1 MGTVCAYVYSKESS
15 VRAISLARIAE
26 GILKETNDAANQV
39 AWLQHT
45 GKTITVDGL
54 RPVKVLKST
63 RGSYVMEFVH
73 GAVLADVPNTEIMHK
88 SILCLLAQIEV
99 WGKSPPDNDTSWA
112 EYIERLYSHAV
123 YVGSRTGMHAV
134 DIVAA
139 GTPFARSW
147 CHGDMTLENMLVNDS
162 GVTMI
167 DPNYQSDLYQS
178 YMLDYGKILQS
189 THTSFHAEISP
200 RYGNLGYAREI
211 VENHLRERDQ
221 YIDALRAC
229 LSHVV
234 RLLSHWPAH
243 TYRIE
248 TIIQDLISTLAT
260 NTESRIRGTY
270 Q

>member
-1 MGTVCAYVYSKESS
+1 M
-15 VRAISLARIAE
+15 RARSLARTAE
-26 GILKETNDAANQV
+26 GIVKETDDAVNQV
-39 AWLQHT
+39 AWLQYVD
-45 GKTITVDGL
+45 KTITVDGL

-63 RGSYVMEFVH
+63 RGRYVMEFVH
-73 GAVLADVPNTEIMHK
+73 GSVLADVPDTEIMHK
-88 SILCLLAQIEV
+88 SILCLLAQIET
-99 WGKSPPDNDTSWA
+99 WRESPSDNDTSWA

-123 YVGSRTGMHAV
+123 YVGSRTGMQAV

-147 CHGDMTLENMLVNDS
+147 CHGDMTLENILVDTN

-221 YIDALRAC
+221 YTDALRAC

-243 TYRIE
+243 TYHVE
-248 TIIQDLISTLAT
+248 AIIQNLMRTLAAD
-260 NTESRIRGTY
+260 TESQI
-270 Q
+270 